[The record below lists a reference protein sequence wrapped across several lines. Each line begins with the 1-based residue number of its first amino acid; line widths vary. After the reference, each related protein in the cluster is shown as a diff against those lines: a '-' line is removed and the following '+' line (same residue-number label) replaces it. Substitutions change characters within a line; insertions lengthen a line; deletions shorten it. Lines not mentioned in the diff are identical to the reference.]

1 MFETMQGFLAF
12 FIPVF
17 ALIILGIIFEEKLI
31 RFEQAV
37 WVGILMT
44 VRDWAEDKLKKES
57 EGGAATW
64 ANRTSAITADRC

>member
-12 FIPVF
+12 FIPTL

-31 RFEQAV
+31 RFERAL

-44 VRDWAEDKLKKES
+44 VRDWAEDKLARQRVE
-57 EGGAATW
+57 
-64 ANRTSAITADRC
+64 DRRRERENA